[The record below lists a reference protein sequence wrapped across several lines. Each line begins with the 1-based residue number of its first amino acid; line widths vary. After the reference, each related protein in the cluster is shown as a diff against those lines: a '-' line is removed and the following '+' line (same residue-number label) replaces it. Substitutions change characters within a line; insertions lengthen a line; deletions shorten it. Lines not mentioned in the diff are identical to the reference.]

1 MEVAVPLVVGGL
13 AGFSVAT
20 ACGAE
25 PRVPQVPPAELA
37 RQAFETVAEK
47 LPRELVE
54 NDLLKKI
61 ARSWASLAPARRLGL
76 VIEDA
81 SGRLAFLLLSSG
93 VCCVLLTM
101 VSLSPLGFALG
112 LVAPI
117 AAGAARDGF
126 ESRREQHDAEEAMPE
141 AFTALSMSLAS
152 GHSLAQGMRFVGAH
166 AQEPV
171 HTEFLRVAAAID
183 CGISATD
190 ALDDLL
196 VRIDAPGLSLVT
208 LALKVSQRT
217 GAPLADLLSEASSM
231 VGERI
236 ELKRRLDVKTPAG
249 SHVCA
254 YGRGDAGGHVRGVG
268 AAFGRF
274 SSRSC
279 DACRR
284 GRCGAGSCPQRRCP
298 GGYPAHYEGGA
309 MSAPVAVAACLCA
322 LSVFVATG
330 LDRADARKIAGAC
343 KREAVLVAAAGRSVV
358 DALTARVKG
367 AVGAG
372 GPARVSL
379 GEVSEMIDVVR
390 LGLSAGLSFD
400 AALEI
405 FCANRRSVLALR
417 LERACMAWQ
426 VGVGTRED
434 ELLVAARDLD
444 VRALETFAITVGQ
457 ALALGAP
464 LAETLAAQ
472 SREIRAA
479 HRAAVEREIER
490 APVKLLI
497 PTGTL
502 ILPALLLSILGPLL
516 GAGGMM

>member
-1 MEVAVPLVVGGL
+1 
-13 AGFSVAT
+13 
-20 ACGAE
+20 
-25 PRVPQVPPAELA
+25 
-37 RQAFETVAEK
+37 
-47 LPRELVE
+47 
-54 NDLLKKI
+54 
-61 ARSWASLAPARRLGL
+61 
-76 VIEDA
+76 
-81 SGRLAFLLLSSG
+81 
-93 VCCVLLTM
+93 
-101 VSLSPLGFALG
+101 
-112 LVAPI
+112 
-117 AAGAARDGF
+117 
-126 ESRREQHDAEEAMPE
+126 
-141 AFTALSMSLAS
+141 
-152 GHSLAQGMRFVGAH
+152 
-166 AQEPV
+166 
-171 HTEFLRVAAAID
+171 
-183 CGISATD
+183 
-190 ALDDLL
+190 
-196 VRIDAPGLSLVT
+196 
-208 LALKVSQRT
+208 
-217 GAPLADLLSEASSM
+217 
-231 VGERI
+231 
-236 ELKRRLDVKTPAG
+236 
-249 SHVCA
+249 
-254 YGRGDAGGHVRGVG
+254 
-268 AAFGRF
+268 
-274 SSRSC
+274 
-279 DACRR
+279 
-284 GRCGAGSCPQRRCP
+284 
-298 GGYPAHYEGGA
+298 

-330 LDRADARKIAGAC
+330 LDRADARKIAEAC
-343 KREAVLVAAAGRSVV
+343 KREAVGVAVAGGSVV
-358 DALTARVKG
+358 AALTARMKG

-417 LERACMAWQ
+417 LERACMTWQ

-434 ELLVAARDLD
+434 ELLAAARDLD
-444 VRALETFAITVGQ
+444 VRALETFAITGQ

>member
-1 MEVAVPLVVGGL
+1 M
-13 AGFSVAT
+13 SV
-20 ACGAE
+20 
-25 PRVPQVPPAELA
+25 L
-37 RQAFETVAEK
+37 
-47 LPRELVE
+47 
-54 NDLLKKI
+54 
-61 ARSWASLAPARRLGL
+61 
-76 VIEDA
+76 
-81 SGRLAFLLLSSG
+81 
-93 VCCVLLTM
+93 
-101 VSLSPLGFALG
+101 
-112 LVAPI
+112 
-117 AAGAARDGF
+117 
-126 ESRREQHDAEEAMPE
+126 
-141 AFTALSMSLAS
+141 
-152 GHSLAQGMRFVGAH
+152 VGA
-166 AQEPV
+166 
-171 HTEFLRVAAAID
+171 
-183 CGISATD
+183 
-190 ALDDLL
+190 
-196 VRIDAPGLSLVT
+196 
-208 LALKVSQRT
+208 
-217 GAPLADLLSEASSM
+217 
-231 VGERI
+231 
-236 ELKRRLDVKTPAG
+236 
-249 SHVCA
+249 
-254 YGRGDAGGHVRGVG
+254 
-268 AAFGRF
+268 
-274 SSRSC
+274 
-279 DACRR
+279 
-284 GRCGAGSCPQRRCP
+284 
-298 GGYPAHYEGGA
+298 
-309 MSAPVAVAACLCA
+309 AACLCA
-322 LSVFVATG
+322 LSVFIVTG
-330 LDRADARKIAGAC
+330 LERADACKIAQVCINEGQRVRSGQTLFIIDQVPY
-343 KREAVLVAAAGRSVV
+343 KAGRSVV

-434 ELLVAARDLD
+434 ELLAAARDLD

-464 LAETLAAQ
+464 LSETLAAQ